1 MAMALFMPKSRL
13 KYLVNGNKILNKNK
27 GWCRCS
33 QINSSQGSSFLSIQF
48 QLKFER
54 KYVRVG
60 QAFKCCFYDRPV
72 IEVSEMQTVNPQIAS
87 YPSGQN
93 C

>member
-1 MAMALFMPKSRL
+1 MEIKFKIKTKGGAGALRL
-13 KYLVNGNKILNKNK
+13 TH
-27 GWCRCS
+27 
-33 QINSSQGSSFLSIQF
+33 GSSFLSLQF

-54 KYVRVG
+54 KYVRVE